1 MSEKTD
7 ATNSDNEWVSDLIEK
22 ARKSNPLVPE
32 TVFPRMELLLNGQI
46 STGKLTPGNLK
57 AVAIQL
63 LGAMVPEQPNQ
74 QETQ

>member
-7 ATNSDNEWVSDLIEK
+7 ATSSDNEWVSDLIEK
-22 ARKSNPLVPE
+22 ARKSNPLVPQ
-32 TVFPRMELLLNGQI
+32 TVFQRMELLLNGQI
-46 STGKLTPGNLK
+46 SNGKLTPGNLK